1 MSHSAILKEEVGVE
15 EPCYGE
21 NPLSSDSQVL
31 ESRGEGSWGKVAG
44 LTGRQVGDGSH
55 VAPAPAAVFQSCLQ
69 RISTTLER
77 DWRVWSQAF
86 LVFFLFLLA
95 ICNICFLPWDL
106 QLQST
111 PSLCTL
117 KIYFYVGMLRY
128 LVGVRWVVSG
138 RGKRE
143 KAVGI
148 FFFLTWNQFK
158 AILFILGHITIII
171 IITNITLFFFYLRNW
186 SSEVIINSSCK
197 MFFTGGL
204 RIHREFLLHFL
215 I

>member
-77 DWRVWSQAF
+77 DWRV
-86 LVFFLFLLA
+86 
-95 ICNICFLPWDL
+95 
-106 QLQST
+106 
-111 PSLCTL
+111 
-117 KIYFYVGMLRY
+117 
-128 LVGVRWVVSG
+128 
-138 RGKRE
+138 
-143 KAVGI
+143 
-148 FFFLTWNQFK
+148 
-158 AILFILGHITIII
+158 
-171 IITNITLFFFYLRNW
+171 
-186 SSEVIINSSCK
+186 
-197 MFFTGGL
+197 
-204 RIHREFLLHFL
+204 
-215 I
+215 

>member
-1 MSHSAILKEEVGVE
+1 MKTHVPVIL
-15 EPCYGE
+15 
-21 NPLSSDSQVL
+21 
-31 ESRGEGSWGKVAG
+31 RSWSLKGGGLLGKG
-44 LTGRQVGDGSH
+44 HRLDWTPGGDNSH
-55 VAPAPAAVFQSCLQ
+55 VAPAPAAVFRSCLQ

-77 DWRVWSQAF
+77 DLRVWSQAT
-86 LVFFLFLLA
+86 FFFFSLFLLA
-95 ICNICFLPWDL
+95 ICDICFLPWDL

-117 KIYFYVGMLRY
+117 KIYFYVGTLRY

-143 KAVGI
+143 KLWG
-148 FFFLTWNQFK
+148 FFFLTWKQFK

-186 SSEVIINSSCK
+186 SSEVIINLSCK
-197 MFFTGGL
+197 TFFTGGL
-204 RIHREFLLHFL
+204 QILGEFLLYSWFN
-215 I
+215 